1 MPGKFS
7 ADIFHMSDSRPSAPP
22 HSLVVTAWLVL
33 AGTALL
39 IPFGRTQL
47 GASVSFMPAVISV
60 VGCFDLLSVCL
71 LLGGYRDKGD
81 LRLLMMAG
89 AYGWSLVAM
98 AGYALAVPQER
109 SPVPAVRERTVHGAV
124 PVPGLA
130 RRLPGAAR
138 AGVRAVAAPG
148 ADRHRRR
155 AAHRDRVAADA
166 VAVGTASVLI
176 ALVVGNAPHLPVLIV
191 GVDTTRMTALTAPVA
206 LPLVLGALVVSW
218 LGSRRRI
225 ALDGWATVAILV
237 CACDLV
243 LTYASGH
250 RYSLGWY
257 GGRLLTLVAA
267 GVVVLS
273 MLATFR
279 RLAAVA
285 EHHAAHD
292 ALTGLANRRRAY
304 DELDQMIARARFC
317 RRALG
322 LVSLDLDHFKR
333 INDEHGARDRRPGAA
348 HGGDGA
354 EATPAAPATWSP
366 GSAARSSWS
375 CCPTPMR
382 PGPRR
387 PPRSSA
393 ARWPRSSCRGW
404 ATTCPPASAPR
415 RWSRRPRQR
424 PAAAPGGRGAVRR
437 QARRPQPH
445 RRLRGAGPPPADR
458 RRPAGAAP
466 DGRHAARLSPR
477 VRRCRS

>member
-1 MPGKFS
+1 
-7 ADIFHMSDSRPSAPP
+7 MSDSRPSAPP

-89 AYGWSLVAM
+89 AYAWSLVAM
-98 AGYALAVPQER
+98 AGYALAFPGAISQ
-109 SPVPAVRERTVHGAV
+109 SPPFASAPSTAPYLFLVWHGGF
-124 PVPGLA
+124 PVLLGLA
-130 RRLPGAAR
+130 SAPWPHRMPTVTVVERRTATAWRLMT
-138 AGVRAVAAPG
+138 
-148 ADRHRRR
+148 
-155 AAHRDRVAADA
+155 

-176 ALVVGNAPHLPVLIV
+176 ALVVADAPHLPVLIV
-191 GVDTTRMTALTAPVA
+191 GVDTTRMTALTAPVV
-206 LPLVLGALVVSW
+206 LPLVIGALVVSW
-218 LGSRRRI
+218 LGSRRRV

-304 DELDQMIARARFC
+304 DELDQMIARARFS

-333 INDEHGARDRRPGAA
+333 INDEHGHETGDLVLRMVATALKDTCRTGDLVARVGGEEFLILLPDTGLAGTAAAAEKLRRAVASVVVPRLGYDLSASLGTTTLEAA
-348 HGGDGA
+348 DHDSGQPLRRADAALYAAKHAGRNRTVASGEPVRPRLTVVDPPA
-354 EATPAAPATWSP
+354 LLPAA
-366 GSAARSSWS
+366 
-375 CCPTPMR
+375 M
-382 PGPRR
+382 
-387 PPRSSA
+387 
-393 ARWPRSSCRGW
+393 
-404 ATTCPPASAPR
+404 
-415 RWSRRPRQR
+415 
-424 PAAAPGGRGAVRR
+424 
-437 QARRPQPH
+437 PH
-445 RRLRGAGPPPADR
+445 G
-458 RRPAGAAP
+458 
-466 DGRHAARLSPR
+466 
-477 VRRCRS
+477 